1 MVTPHGHPQSFVDER
16 IFHFFLLCPYVNL
29 LLKAPECFPNFF
41 SRWVSLFDRLT
52 VVQWHARWKGW
63 PLCVCVCAPHP
74 LLQCCRGDAEQACAS
89 LLKRGRCA
97 KVSAQDRADECCT
110 HRGQT
115 TNLTADSLKRGK
127 KCLEWKGYYVV
138 KRKKKRKEKDLRNG
152 SVCAVMFTASFIFS
166 AFMCFYV
173 LMNLCNQFCFFF
185 QFYWADFYL
194 PK

>member
-1 MVTPHGHPQSFVDER
+1 MLPKLFFPVGKPLRSAHCCAVTRPVEGLTS
-16 IFHFFLLCPYVNL
+16 
-29 LLKAPECFPNFF
+29 
-41 SRWVSLFDRLT
+41 VS
-52 VVQWHARWKGW
+52 VCV
-63 PLCVCVCAPHP
+63 CVCVCAPHP

-138 KRKKKRKEKDLRNG
+138 KRKKKEKKKTYATVQ
-152 SVCAVMFTASFIFS
+152 SVLLCLQQVLYFLLLC
-166 AFMCFYV
+166 AFMF
-173 LMNLCNQFCFFF
+173 
-185 QFYWADFYL
+185 
-194 PK
+194 